1 MAKIDLYDP
10 KWVEM
15 VFADKNKEYGA
26 YALRKGTSSRN
37 IKSIVILLIAA
48 LLIGGFL
55 VYKVHQQKVE
65 EERMAY
71 NQAMELKALQE
82 AAKKKK
88 KDEPKVQ
95 PKVEPKKEIPEVRQT
110 QKFTAPVIKKDN
122 LVKEE
127 NQVKQMEDLDKKAA
141 VGNVDQEGTQSRV
154 VEAVRNDIAV
164 NTPPPAP
171 KEEVAHKVFDVVE
184 EMPSFPGGNGALMSY
199 LQSNVKYPIVAQENG
214 VQGRVQIG
222 FVVEPDGSI
231 SGVKVVR
238 SVDPSLDKEAMRVVR
253 SMPRWNPG
261 KQNGQAV
268 RVKYTVPV
276 LFRLQ

>member
-1 MAKIDLYDP
+1 M
-10 KWVEM
+10 
-15 VFADKNKEYGA
+15 
-26 YALRKGTSSRN
+26 
-37 IKSIVILLIAA
+37 
-48 LLIGGFL
+48 
-55 VYKVHQQKVE
+55 
-65 EERMAY
+65 
-71 NQAMELKALQE
+71 
-82 AAKKKK
+82 
-88 KDEPKVQ
+88 
-95 PKVEPKKEIPEVRQT
+95 RQT

>member
-95 PKVEPKKEIPEVRQT
+95 PKVEPRKEIPEVRQT

-122 LVKEE
+122 LVNEK

-154 VEAVRNDIAV
+154 DEAVRNDIAV